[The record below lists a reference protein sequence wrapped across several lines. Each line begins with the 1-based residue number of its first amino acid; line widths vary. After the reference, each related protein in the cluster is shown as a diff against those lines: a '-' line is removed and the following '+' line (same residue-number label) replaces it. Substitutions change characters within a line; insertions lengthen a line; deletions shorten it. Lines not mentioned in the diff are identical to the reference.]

1 MITGAA
7 QMDGAIL
14 VCSAQDGAMEQTR
27 EHLLL
32 AKQIGIKYIVVFINK
47 IDVVSDLDQIQLVK
61 EEIKEELE
69 RLGYNAENTPMI
81 GGSALF
87 ALEGRDPE
95 KGEKKIVELLE
106 AVDSHIPTPERN
118 IDAPF
123 KMYIEDIFGIPKV
136 GTVITGRVE
145 QGTLK
150 VGEEV
155 EISGLERKAIRTVVT
170 GLEMHNK
177 VLGEEGAQPGDG
189 IGIKLRGVAKDDV
202 ERGQAVSKV
211 SEQEK
216 LPEDKRVKTYSKFS
230 ATAYIS
236 SKEERGRHTSFRSGY
251 RPQFF
256 FRTADV
262 TGTISL
268 KNKDEEVKPGNRVE
282 FTVEL
287 MKPLVIEEKER
298 FIMREG
304 GSTIGQGTVLETIE

>member
-47 IDVVSDLDQIQLVK
+47 VDIVLDLDQIQLVK
-61 EEIKEELE
+61 DEIKEELE
-69 RLGYNAENTPMI
+69 KLGYNAEDTPMI

-87 ALEGRDPE
+87 ALEGKNPE
-95 KGEKKIVELLE
+95 IGEKAIVDLLD
-106 AVDSHIPTPERN
+106 AVDNHIPTPERN
-118 IDAPF
+118 INARF
-123 KMYIEDIFGIPKV
+123 KMYIEDIFSISKV
-136 GTVITGRVE
+136 GTVVTGRVE

-150 VGEEV
+150 KNEEI
-155 EISGLERKAIRTVVT
+155 EISGLGRPTIKTVAT

-177 VLGEEGAQPGDG
+177 ELGEEGAQPGDG
-189 IGIKLRGVAKDDV
+189 IGIKLRGVEKDKV
-202 ERGQAVSKV
+202 VRGQLVSKV

-216 LPEDKRVKTYSKFS
+216 LPEDKRIKAYSKFS

-287 MKPLVIEEKER
+287 IKPLVIEEKEN